1 MGIINFEDLSKI
13 LMTYGDKLDEDDIYL
28 MRKAFNVQDEKLI
41 VVGISIYMTILFDK
55 PSFNDW
61 KCLDL
66 IKVLSPLDTKE
77 KKGKSAKKGGKKSAK
92 KAR

>member
-41 VVGISIYMTILFDK
+41 VDGISIYMT
-55 PSFNDW
+55 
-61 KCLDL
+61 
-66 IKVLSPLDTKE
+66 
-77 KKGKSAKKGGKKSAK
+77 
-92 KAR
+92 